1 MDQSAPRSPPPNA
14 AATAASGGLGGLTEE
29 EAVRRHSEEGP
40 NELPSARKRNPF
52 VIALEVVREPMF
64 LLLIA
69 CGSLY
74 LLLGDVREALLLL
87 GFVFVVVGITFVQE
101 RKTERA
107 LDALRDL
114 SSPRALVVRSGGKR
128 RIAGREVVRGDILLL
143 SEGDRVPADA
153 VVRSA
158 TSLSVDE
165 SLLTGESVPV
175 GKSPARS
182 LMEMGRPGGEDTP
195 FVYSGTLVVK
205 GQGVAEVLSIGAAT
219 EMGKI
224 GKALSALEPEDTPLQ
239 RETARLVRLFAFIGL
254 GLCLTVVTVYTI
266 TRGDFLKGL
275 LAGLTLGMAML
286 PEEFP
291 VVLTVF
297 LALGAWRISRHHVLT
312 RRMPA
317 VETIGS
323 ATALCVDK
331 TGTLTMNRMTVAD
344 LAVGEDVL
352 AVEPAGALLPE
363 TFHELVEFAILASPE
378 DPFDPMERAM
388 RELGE
393 RTLAGTEHL
402 HRDWELL
409 REYPLSRNLLAMSR
423 VWRSPDESEHVIAA
437 KGAPE
442 AIADLCHLPQ
452 EETAA
457 LHRRIASLAAKGR
470 RVLGVARASFG
481 TGTELPGGQHDFGF
495 RLVGLLGLSDPVR
508 PGAAEAIA
516 ECRRAGIRVLMIT
529 GDYPGTAQSIG
540 REIGLEAP
548 GNVMTGPELDEI
560 DDETLAARVK
570 TVHLFARMVPEQKLR
585 LVSALKAS
593 GEVVAMTGDG
603 VNDAPALKAAHIG
616 IAMGGRGT
624 DVARESA
631 ALVLL
636 DDAFDSIVKAVRT
649 GRRIFDNL
657 RKAMLYI
664 FAVHVP
670 IAGLSL
676 LPVLLGWPLALL
688 PIHIVF
694 LELIIDPACTIVF
707 EAEADEAGV
716 MARPPRRLDEPLLG
730 GRGLLL
736 GLVQGLA
743 VLAVSVA
750 LFGWALA
757 AHGEPVARALAFAT
771 MVLGNLG
778 LILLNRAGTRTLLAT
793 LRTRNHPQVWVT
805 AGAIVFLVLALSIP
819 SVRELF
825 GFATPHP
832 ELLAL
837 SLAGA
842 LVSLGV
848 ANVARHLVG
857 PGPRISTSP
866 PRP

>member
-1 MDQSAPRSPPPNA
+1 VGEELEGPARERTPEPPAPVDVVRPS
-14 AATAASGGLGGLTEE
+14 GLTEE
-29 EAVRRHSEEGP
+29 EAARRLAREGP
-40 NELPSARKRNPF
+40 NELPASKKRGPF
-52 VIALEVVREPMF
+52 RIALEVVKEPMF

-74 LLLGDVREALLLL
+74 LLLGDIGEAFLLL
-87 GFVFVVVGITFVQE
+87 GFVFVIVGITFVQE

-107 LDALRDL
+107 LDALCDL
-114 SSPRALVVRSGGKR
+114 ASPRALVVRNGEKR
-128 RIAGREVVRGDILLL
+128 RIAGRDVVRGDVLLL

-153 VVRSA
+153 VVRGA

-175 GKSPARS
+175 GKQPA
-182 LMEMGRPGGEDTP
+182 EGAAPAAAPGGDDTP
-195 FVYSGTLVVK
+195 YIFSGTLVVK
-205 GQGVAEVLSIGAAT
+205 GQGVAEVVAIGAAT
-219 EMGKI
+219 EMGRI
-224 GKALSALEPEDTPLQ
+224 GRALAVLEPEDTPLQ
-239 RETARLVRLFAFIGL
+239 RQTARLVRLFALIGF
-254 GLCLTVVTVYTI
+254 GLCATVVAAYAL

-312 RRMPA
+312 RRIPA
-317 VETIGS
+317 VETLGA

-331 TGTLTMNRMTVAD
+331 TGTLTMNRMSVAE
-344 LAVGEDVL
+344 LAVGDEVL
-352 AVEPAGALLPE
+352 AVDPKGASLPE
-363 TFHELVEFAILASPE
+363 DFHELVELAILASPA
-378 DPFDPMERAM
+378 DPFDPMEKAM

-409 REYPLSRNLLAMSR
+409 REYPLSREILAMSR
-423 VWRSPDESEHVIAA
+423 VWRSPDGNAFVIAA

-442 AIADLCHLPQ
+442 AIADLCHLGP
-452 EETAA
+452 EETAR
-457 LHRRIASLAAKGR
+457 LERRIADLASRGR
-470 RVLGVARASFG
+470 RVIGVARAAFRG
-481 TGTELPGGQHDFGF
+481 RALPAGQHDFGF
-495 RLVGLLGLSDPVR
+495 RFVGLLALSDPVR
-508 PGAAEAIA
+508 PGVPEAIA

-529 GDYPGTAQSIG
+529 GDYAGTARSIA
-540 REIGLEAP
+540 REIGLADPET
-548 GNVMTGPELDEI
+548 VVTGPELDTL
-560 DDETLAARVK
+560 DDAALAARVREAC
-570 TVHLFARMVPEQKLR
+570 VFARMVPEQKLR
-585 LVSALKAS
+585 LVSALKAN
-593 GEVVAMTGDG
+593 GEIVAMTGDG

-624 DVARESA
+624 DVAREAA

-636 DDAFDSIVKAVRT
+636 DDAFESIVKAVRT

-676 LPVLLGWPLALL
+676 FPVLLGWPLALL

-694 LELIIDPACTIVF
+694 LELIIDPACTVVF
-707 EAEADEAGV
+707 EAEEGEEGV
-716 MARPPRRLDEPLLG
+716 MRRPPRPLDEPIFG

-736 GLVQGLA
+736 GLVQGLGE
-743 VLAVSVA
+743 LAVDLA
-750 LFGWALA
+750 LYGWALA
-757 AHGEPVARALAFAT
+757 AHGEPVARAIAFTT
-771 MVLGNLG
+771 MVLGNVG
-778 LILLNRAGTRTLLAT
+778 LIFLNRAGSRSLLET
-793 LRTRNHPQVWVT
+793 LRAPNRPERWVT
-805 AGAIVFLVLALSIP
+805 GGAFAFLALALGVP
-819 SVRELF
+819 GARELF

-837 SLAGA
+837 SAAGA
-842 LVSLGV
+842 LLSLAV
-848 ANVARHLVG
+848 ANLARHLLAE
-857 PGPRISTSP
+857 RAATE
-866 PRP
+866 R

>member
-1 MDQSAPRSPPPNA
+1 MERTPELPARVDVVRPS
-14 AATAASGGLGGLTEE
+14 GLTEE
-29 EAVRRHSEEGP
+29 EAARRLAREGP
-40 NELPSARKRNPF
+40 NELPASKRRGPF
-52 VIALEVVREPMF
+52 RIALEVVKEPMF

-74 LLLGDVREALLLL
+74 LLLGDVGEAFLLL
-87 GFVFVVVGITFVQE
+87 GFVFVIVGITFVQE

-114 SSPRALVVRSGGKR
+114 ASPRALVVRNGEKR
-128 RIAGREVVRGDILLL
+128 RIAGRDVVRGDVLLL

-153 VVRSA
+153 VVRGA

-175 GKSPARS
+175 GKQPAA
-182 LMEMGRPGGEDTP
+182 GAAPAAAPGGDDTP
-195 FVYSGTLVVK
+195 FVFSGTLVVK
-205 GQGVAEVLSIGAAT
+205 GQGVAEVVAVGAAT

-224 GKALSALEPEDTPLQ
+224 GRALAVLEPEDTPLQ
-239 RETARLVRLFAFIGL
+239 RQTARLVRLFALIGF
-254 GLCLTVVTVYTI
+254 GLCATVVAAYAL

-312 RRMPA
+312 RRIPA
-317 VETIGS
+317 VETLGA

-331 TGTLTMNRMTVAD
+331 TGTLTMNRMSVAE
-344 LAVGEDVL
+344 LAVGDEVL
-352 AVEPAGALLPE
+352 AVDPKGASLPE
-363 TFHELVEFAILASPE
+363 DFHELVELAILASPA
-378 DPFDPMERAM
+378 DPFDPMEKAM

-402 HRDWELL
+402 HGDWELL
-409 REYPLSRNLLAMSR
+409 REYPLSRQILAMSR
-423 VWRSPDESEHVIAA
+423 VWRSPDGSEFVIAA

-442 AIADLCHLPQ
+442 AIADLCHLGP
-452 EETAA
+452 EETAR
-457 LHRRIASLAAKGR
+457 LERRIADLASRGR
-470 RVLGVARASFG
+470 RVIGVARAAFRG
-481 TGTELPGGQHDFGF
+481 RALPAGQHDFGF
-495 RLVGLLGLSDPVR
+495 RFVGLLALSDPVR
-508 PGAAEAIA
+508 PGVPEAIA

-529 GDYPGTAQSIG
+529 GDYAGTARSIA
-540 REIGLEAP
+540 REIGLADPET
-548 GNVMTGPELDEI
+548 VVTGPELDTL
-560 DDETLAARVK
+560 DDAALAARVREAC
-570 TVHLFARMVPEQKLR
+570 VFARMVPEQKLR
-585 LVSALKAS
+585 LVSALKAN
-593 GEVVAMTGDG
+593 GEIVAMTGDG

-624 DVARESA
+624 DVAREAA

-636 DDAFDSIVKAVRT
+636 DDAFESIVKAVRT

-676 LPVLLGWPLALL
+676 FPVLLGWPLALL

-694 LELIIDPACTIVF
+694 LELIIDPACTVVF
-707 EAEADEAGV
+707 EAEEGEEGV
-716 MARPPRRLDEPLLG
+716 MRRPPRPLDEPIFG

-736 GLVQGLA
+736 GLVQGLGEL
-743 VLAVSVA
+743 VVDLA
-750 LFGWALA
+750 LYGWALA
-757 AHGEPVARALAFAT
+757 AHGEPVARALAFTT
-771 MVLGNLG
+771 MVLGNVG
-778 LILLNRAGTRTLLAT
+778 LIFLNRAGSRSLLET
-793 LRTRNHPQVWVT
+793 LRAPNRPERWVT
-805 AGAIVFLVLALSIP
+805 GGAFAFLALALGVP
-819 SVRELF
+819 GARELF

-832 ELLAL
+832 QLLAL
-837 SLAGA
+837 SAAGA
-842 LVSLGV
+842 LVSLAV
-848 ANVARHLVG
+848 ANLARHLLAERTATG
-857 PGPRISTSP
+857 R
-866 PRP
+866 